1 MTAISNSERY
11 FFQFETDF
19 VRDLRCI
26 PMQVR
31 MKLDTC
37 GVKLKLVHWHQF
49 TLEER
54 EQAITLPCQ
63 TVEECQTYRQMLR
76 DLVRARSGE
85 FPKDLPVDPHPL
97 WLDESSIPEVVC
109 EKAESMKVSLT
120 LEQWVNL
127 SPSQRFALLKLSR
140 PSHENHNF
148 LPALREF
155 KLLP

>member
-1 MTAISNSERY
+1 MATTSDPERH
-11 FFQFETDF
+11 FFQFEADF

-31 MKLDTC
+31 MKLDSC

-49 TLEER
+49 TLDER

-63 TVEECQTYRQMLR
+63 TPEECQVYRQMLR
-76 DLVRARSGE
+76 DLVRAKSGE

-97 WLDESSIPEVVC
+97 WLDETSIPDMVQ
-109 EKAESMKVSLT
+109 EKAASMQVSLT
-120 LEQWVNL
+120 LDQWVNL
-127 SPSQRFALLKLSR
+127 SPPQRFALLKLSR

-155 KLLP
+155 HLLP